1 MAVYHVFNFAV
12 VVTNKEM
19 KRNHYLSKQF
29 LQIQCQLNEYF
40 NWHDSRMCVY
50 EHPEQRFRNDGTD
63 MRYCRKRY
71 HKTHAFDVEKTI
83 IGIEYPDM

>member
-40 NWHDSRMCVY
+40 N
-50 EHPEQRFRNDGTD
+50 
-63 MRYCRKRY
+63 
-71 HKTHAFDVEKTI
+71 
-83 IGIEYPDM
+83 